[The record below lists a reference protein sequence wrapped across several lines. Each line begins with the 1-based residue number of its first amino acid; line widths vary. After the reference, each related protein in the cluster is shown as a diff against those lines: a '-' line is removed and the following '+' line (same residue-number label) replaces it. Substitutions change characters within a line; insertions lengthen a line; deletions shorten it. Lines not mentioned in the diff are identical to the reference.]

1 MTRYIL
7 SLLGLALFG
16 CWSGALAIEITR
28 SNPLAPDSY
37 GTYGPGGDCKRS
49 PRVSV
54 DATGVY
60 IVIGDKRGKV
70 EPAEACFSCVGGARY
85 EGIEFWVMPKA
96 GKGYSTYFRFNADEK
111 RGALKVEPTG
121 EVPLGPN
128 LRSVVAA
135 SPYRRCGPPAVAA
148 PRG

>member
-1 MTRYIL
+1 MRPYIL
-7 SLLGLALFG
+7 AILTLAG
-16 CWSGALAIEITR
+16 IVYQTRASAIEITR
-28 SNPLAPDSY
+28 ANPLPPETH
-37 GTYGPGGDCKRS
+37 GTYGPGGDCRRS

-70 EPAEACFSCVGGARY
+70 HPAEVCYSCVGGARY

-111 RGALKVEPTG
+111 RGVLKVEPTQ

-135 SPYRRCGPPAVAA
+135 SPYRRCGPPTLAA
-148 PRG
+148 PTR